1 MLCRLAENTVTWQ
14 KNSISLRCGEGL
26 CEGHF
31 NCKSVSFDC
40 GVIQGVILWWNTGDI
55 HVDDGVNRV
64 GLKINWGKGFLEGE
78 D

>member
-14 KNSISLRCGEGL
+14 KNSISLRRWEGL

-31 NCKSVSFDC
+31 NCKSVFFDC
-40 GVIQGVILWWNTGDI
+40 GVIQRVVLFWNAEDI

-64 GLKINWGKGFLEGE
+64 GLEIN
-78 D
+78 